1 MSVYGLALGSSKSLE
16 HSAEFRPM
24 KDNRLGPDR
33 LTNNIC
39 IAIQLSRESPM
50 RVLTPKN
57 EINKKLRI
65 LYVIVFGQVYL

>member
-1 MSVYGLALGSSKSLE
+1 MSVFGLALGSSKSLE

-39 IAIQLSRESPM
+39 ITIQPLKGLPM